1 MVYSLVK
8 MFLLQIVIQMR
19 IALDTQT
26 LVFQITV
33 SVDRMRDAQEEMTA
47 LEKLT
52 PANLVIVNVV
62 RMMNVPNMDF
72 VSLENAKV
80 YFCQSG
86 NIFQLSV
93 E

>member
-1 MVYSLVK
+1 
-8 MFLLQIVIQMR
+8 MR

-62 RMMNVPNMDF
+62 RMMNAPNMDF

-93 E
+93 LMNITFYKAFLDNSYPV